1 MRRALAGR
9 AAARRARAGPAPPPA
24 AAAARRTHSL
34 ARPRGGA
41 RHPRPHHGMCRAGR
55 YRHLVDLAQYVRGAR
70 GLSPRAVPLA
80 RPYPARGQSQ
90 DLAAGA
96 RQGDARGAVHRR
108 RARAAH
114 AGDELTVSVD
124 RITAIVLR
132 QYFLVRVLQGVTMSF
147 FEDVWSRNF
156 LNIFST
162 PLLISEYLAGLV
174 LSSIATSMI
183 GLVVMLVLTT
193 SFFGLSFFSYGL
205 MIAPFLLMLFLCGI
219 ALGIVSSAVV
229 LRLGPASE
237 WFIWPL
243 PALISPFAGVFY
255 PISTLPT
262 WMQYVSHLLP
272 PSYVFEGMRGVVS
285 GGTVPISSLLWGCG
299 LSVVYVLLAGWFF
312 ARTYRHAV
320 RSGLLAR
327 YSAETVT

>member
-1 MRRALAGR
+1 MQCAGR
-9 AAARRARAGPAPPPA
+9 HRHPLDLAQHVRGPGGLRPGVVSVARPHPARRRSQGAAAGPRQGHAGRDVHCRRARTAHLGD
-24 AAAARRTHSL
+24 
-34 ARPRGGA
+34 
-41 RHPRPHHGMCRAGR
+41 GMSVMSG
-55 YRHLVDLAQYVRGAR
+55 
-70 GLSPRAVPLA
+70 
-80 RPYPARGQSQ
+80 
-90 DLAAGA
+90 
-96 RQGDARGAVHRR
+96 HR
-108 RARAAH
+108 
-114 AGDELTVSVD
+114 SY
-124 RITAIVLR
+124 AIVLR
-132 QYFLVRVLQGVTMSF
+132 QCYLFRGSFARVFPLFAWVAVDMVLWGFITKYLNSVTAAKVDFVPALLGAVLLWDFLVRVMQGVTMSF

-193 SFFGLSFFSYGL
+193 SFFGLCFFSYGL

-255 PISTLPT
+255 PISTLST
-262 WMQYVSHLLP
+262 CIHFGALVLP
-272 PSYVFEGMRGVVS
+272 RSYVFDGMRGVLS
-285 GGTVPISSLLWGCG
+285 GGTVPISSLLCGCG
-299 LSVVYVLLAGWFF
+299 LSV
-312 ARTYRHAV
+312 
-320 RSGLLAR
+320 
-327 YSAETVT
+327 

>member
-1 MRRALAGR
+1 
-9 AAARRARAGPAPPPA
+9 
-24 AAAARRTHSL
+24 
-34 ARPRGGA
+34 
-41 RHPRPHHGMCRAGR
+41 
-55 YRHLVDLAQYVRGAR
+55 
-70 GLSPRAVPLA
+70 
-80 RPYPARGQSQ
+80 
-90 DLAAGA
+90 
-96 RQGDARGAVHRR
+96 
-108 RARAAH
+108 
-114 AGDELTVSVD
+114 
-124 RITAIVLR
+124 
-132 QYFLVRVLQGVTMSF
+132 MSF

-162 PLLISEYLAGLV
+162 PLLISEYLTGLV
-174 LSSIATSMI
+174 VSSVATSTL

-193 SFFGLSFFSYGL
+193 SFFSFSFFSYGL
-205 MIAPFLLMLFLCGI
+205 IVIPFLLMLFLCGI

-255 PISTLPT
+255 PISTLPA
-262 WMQYVSHLLP
+262 WIQYVSHLLAP
-272 PSYVFEGMRGVVS
+272 AYVFEGMRGIAAGRAVS
-285 GGTVPISSLLWGCG
+285 ISTLAWGGA
-299 LSVVYVLLAGWFF
+299 LSVFYVLLAGWFF